1 MDFKRPLTDF
11 KELQNNIEKTFE
23 GLLEGLK
30 ALKRP
35 FESLSMN
42 FYRPFKD
49 MSKGLSKGL

>member
-30 ALKRP
+30 AFKRP